1 MNYVETVAA
10 LRAAFTA
17 DDKAQDAIAKAKR
30 AWAAANDLWAAEYGP
45 NWVKYAQNPGGK
57 TGVLDNRHPDA
68 YVTMRETVL
77 RARLVDDA
85 EYTNFTAQIDNP
97 LVDGTATFTF
107 SYVAK
112 GAPVKRT
119 LSKKDWQSWRHDQMR
134 TFIDAMKNAFRE
146 AQPKGARVTKT
157 PVELVREY
165 LVKIEAKLQKAEPG
179 AFDTDIPEALK
190 ALRELNK
197 MIR

>member
-17 DDKAQDAIAKAKR
+17 HDRAQDAIAKAKR
-30 AWAAANDLWAAEYGP
+30 AWSAANDLWAAEYGP
-45 NWVKYAQNPGGK
+45 DWIKYAQNPVGK
-57 TGVLDNRHPDA
+57 TGVLDNRHPEA
-68 YVTMRETVL
+68 YVAMREMVL

-85 EYTNFTAQIDNP
+85 EYAAFTSHIDNP
-97 LVDGTATFTF
+97 LVDPEATFTF

-112 GAPVKRT
+112 GAPTKAT
-119 LSKKDWQSWRHDQMR
+119 KTKSKWNSWKSDQMR
-134 TFIDAMKNAFRE
+134 TFMDAMKNAFRE
-146 AQPKGARVTKT
+146 GQPKGARVTKT

-165 LVKIEAKLQKAEPG
+165 LVKIETKLQKAEPG

-190 ALRELNK
+190 ALRELNR

>member
-17 DDKAQDAIAKAKR
+17 YDKAQDAVAKAKR
-30 AWAAANDLWAAEYGP
+30 AWAATNDLWAAEFGP
-45 NWVKYAQNPGGK
+45 DWIKYAQNPGGK
-57 TGVLDNRHPDA
+57 TGVLDNRHPEA
-68 YVTMRETVL
+68 YVAMREMVL
-77 RARLVDDA
+77 RARLVDEA
-85 EYTNFTAQIDNP
+85 EYAAFTSHIDNP
-97 LVDGTATFTF
+97 LVDPAATFTF
-107 SYVAK
+107 SYVVK
-112 GAPVKRT
+112 GMRVKAT
-119 LSKKDWQSWRHDQMR
+119 KTKSDWNSWKGDQMR
-134 TFIDAMKNAFRE
+134 AFIDAMKNAFRE
-146 AQPKGARVTKT
+146 AQPKGARVPKT

>member
-1 MNYVETVAA
+1 MNYLDAVAA
-10 LRAAFTA
+10 IRAAFTA
-17 DDKAQDAIAKAKR
+17 HDKMQDAVTKAKR
-30 AWAAANDLWAAEYGP
+30 AWSAANDMWAAEYGP
-45 NWVKYAQNPGGK
+45 DWIKYAKNPVGK
-57 TGVLDNRHPDA
+57 TGVLDNRHPEA
-68 YVTMRETVL
+68 YVAMREVVL

-85 EYTNFTAQIDNP
+85 EYAAFTSHIDNP
-97 LVDGTATFTF
+97 LIDPTATFTF
-107 SYVAK
+107 TYVAK
-112 GAPVKRT
+112 GAPKAVAK
-119 LSKKDWQSWRHDQMR
+119 SKKDWQSWKGDQMKE
-134 TFIDAMKNAFRE
+134 FIVAMQNAFSE

-190 ALRELNK
+190 ALRELNR